1 VIPTL
6 PSFTRNDH
14 YPVIRDS
21 FAADP
26 GNPYDQ
32 GIQKRITAMYD
43 YLIKNATIVDGLG
56 DKPYSGDLAIE
67 GGKIAAVGKVD
78 GSAKETINAD
88 GAYATPGWVDVH
100 THFDG
105 QVSWDDKIDP
115 SFSHGVTSVVMG
127 NCGVGFAPCPPG
139 GERGMIELM
148 EGVEDIPGT
157 ALFEGIEWGEWETFP
172 EYIDYLGTKQYTL
185 DVGTQIPHS
194 AVRNYVM
201 GERAL
206 RHEDATSDDLEAMSK
221 IVREGLNAGALGFS
235 TSRTIG
241 HRSILGEPIPGTFAE
256 KAELLAIGRAMK
268 EVNKG
273 VFQAVPA
280 GVVGDIAGP
289 EKWTTEQEVELF
301 AEIAR
306 ESGRN
311 CTFTLAQNGNRP
323 DQWRKCLDIV
333 EKANAEG
340 ISITPQIATRPIGF
354 VTSIQTYHMF
364 QRRETFLKL
373 SGLPFTQLLAELKK
387 PDVKA
392 AILAD
397 KDVPPT
403 EPGAM
408 ANIFGLMAMTA
419 PMMFPIEMPINYEP
433 EASGNMGALAA
444 AAGKDINEFMYDY
457 LTAGEGDQFAILL
470 GANFVDGSFSVM
482 EDMIRHPNTT
492 IGLSDAGAHVNLI
505 FDAVGPTYQLT
516 HWVRDRTRGDRM
528 PIELMVRKQT
538 HTNAQLFGMTDRGSL
553 QVGKRADLNLFD
565 LDRLG
570 LGRLEVHHDLP
581 AGGSRILQSAEGYL
595 NTFVAGV
602 KTRENDQDTG
612 ARPGRVIRV

>member
-1 VIPTL
+1 
-6 PSFTRNDH
+6 
-14 YPVIRDS
+14 
-21 FAADP
+21 
-26 GNPYDQ
+26 
-32 GIQKRITAMYD
+32 MYD

-56 DKPYSGDLAIE
+56 DEPYSGDLAIE

-323 DQWRKCLDIV
+323 DQWRNCLDIV

-354 VTSIQTYHMF
+354 VTNIQTYHMF

-387 PDVKA
+387 PGVKA

-397 KDVPPT
+397 KDIPPT

-408 ANIFGLMAMTA
+408 ANIFGMMAMAA

-433 EASGNMGALAA
+433 EASANMGALAA

-457 LTAGEGDQFAILL
+457 LTAGEGGQFAILL

>member
-1 VIPTL
+1 
-6 PSFTRNDH
+6 
-14 YPVIRDS
+14 
-21 FAADP
+21 
-26 GNPYDQ
+26 
-32 GIQKRITAMYD
+32 MYD

-56 DKPYSGDLAIE
+56 DKPYSGDVAIE
-67 GGKIAAVGKVD
+67 DGKIAEVGKVD
-78 GSAKETINAD
+78 GSARETINAD

-157 ALFEGIEWGEWETFP
+157 ALFEGIEWGKWETFP
-172 EYIDYLGTKQYTL
+172 EYIDYLGTKEYTL

-201 GERAL
+201 GDRAL
-206 RHEDATSDDLEAMSK
+206 RHEDATSDDLEAMKK
-221 IVREGLNAGALGFS
+221 IVRDGLNAGALGFS

-256 KAELLAIGRAMK
+256 KAELLAIGQAMK

-301 AEIAR
+301 AEIAK

-311 CTFTLAQNGNRP
+311 CTFTLAQNANRP
-323 DQWRKCLDIV
+323 DQWRNCLGIV
-333 EKANAEG
+333 EKANAAG

-354 VTSIQTYHMF
+354 VTNIQSYHMF
-364 QRRETFLKL
+364 QRRATFLQL
-373 SGLPFTQLLAELKK
+373 ADLPFEKLLAELKK
-387 PDVKA
+387 PGVKA

-397 KDVPPT
+397 DDVAPT

-457 LTAGEGDQFAILL
+457 LTAGDGGQFAILL

-528 PIELMVRKQT
+528 PIELMVHKQT
-538 HTNAQLFGMTDRGSL
+538 HTNAELFGMTDRGSL

>member
-1 VIPTL
+1 
-6 PSFTRNDH
+6 
-14 YPVIRDS
+14 
-21 FAADP
+21 
-26 GNPYDQ
+26 
-32 GIQKRITAMYD
+32 MYD
-43 YLIKNATIVDGLG
+43 YLIKNATIIDGLG
-56 DKPYSGDLAIE
+56 DKPYSGDVAIE
-67 GGKIAAVGKVD
+67 SGKIAAVGKVD

-306 ESGRN
+306 ESGRS

-323 DQWRKCLDIV
+323 EQWRRCLDIV

-373 SGLPFTQLLAELKK
+373 SGLPLTQLLAELKK

-408 ANIFGLMAMTA
+408 ANIFGLMAMAA

-457 LTAGEGDQFAILL
+457 LTAGEGGQFAILL